1 MALSAAAAERAH
13 PFLLV
18 NAEEIAAAKQKAAG
32 QPWARRALE
41 NLLAAANAA
50 LKQPTAVPDKVG
62 QWAHWYSCP
71 KHGVRLRTVSP
82 TQHRCPVD
90 GEIFTGDPYD
100 AVVIGQQHQ
109 RMANATRDLGL
120 AYQFTGES
128 KYARQAAAILLD
140 YAGKYASY
148 PRHTTTGKDAVGGG
162 KVLAQTLDESVWLI
176 PLAWGY
182 DLVWDALAPEERSR
196 IETGVLLPASHANR
210 HRSTSGLEAC
220 RP

>member
-1 MALSAAAAERAH
+1 M
-13 PFLLV
+13 
-18 NAEEIAAAKQKAAG
+18 
-32 QPWARRALE
+32 
-41 NLLAAANAA
+41 
-50 LKQPTAVPDKVG
+50 
-62 QWAHWYSCP
+62 
-71 KHGVRLRTVSP
+71 
-82 TQHRCPVD
+82 D

-109 RMANATRDLGL
+109 RIANAARDLGL

-182 DLVWDALAPEERSR
+182 DLVWDRLAPEERSR
-196 IETGVLLPASHANR
+196 IETGVLPPAAHANR

-220 RP
+220 RR